1 MTETKVTKK
10 KQNYL
15 VPILVQSSSITAK
28 CVPRGN
34 CEGQDDGAVL
44 KLGIGRNVD
53 TNKIY
58 LS

>member
-15 VPILVQSSSITAK
+15 VPILGQFSSITTK
-28 CVPRGN
+28 CGPRGN
-34 CEGQDDGAVL
+34 CEGQDNGAVL

-58 LS
+58 IS